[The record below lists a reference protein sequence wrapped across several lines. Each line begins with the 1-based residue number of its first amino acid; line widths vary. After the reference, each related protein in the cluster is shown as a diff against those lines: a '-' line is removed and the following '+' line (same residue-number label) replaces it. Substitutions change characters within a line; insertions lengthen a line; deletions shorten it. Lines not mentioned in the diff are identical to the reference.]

1 MIRAGRLWIMYQSK
15 HQMTHESSAADPRPH
30 SQLAYLHGL
39 AHSNKRH
46 SGSPTSKE
54 TSNICSKQILIAPRN
69 VPTSRRLIPY
79 RAAPRSNERIPDQ
92 IERAFQL
99 LPAPH
104 APPPMSPVAH
114 APADFEFRETTEA
127 PTDGIHHQE
136 HTQKL
141 KTPRGQ
147 VRTGQGKTRAAGRRT
162 RNHPPTPHSFT

>member
-79 RAAPRSNERIPDQ
+79 RAAPRSNGRIPLQ
-92 IERAFQL
+92 TNCCLR
-99 LPAPH
+99 
-104 APPPMSPVAH
+104 
-114 APADFEFRETTEA
+114 
-127 PTDGIHHQE
+127 
-136 HTQKL
+136 HT
-141 KTPRGQ
+141 
-147 VRTGQGKTRAAGRRT
+147 
-162 RNHPPTPHSFT
+162 PPTPPLCLLSHTHRLTLNSERQLKHRRTAFTTKSTPKN